1 MQPAEVRPFDMRL
14 IQRGARL
21 RRSPYFEATQRYG
34 CRAYTVYNHMFLPSY
49 YDDPVAEY
57 WHLLE
62 HVTLWDVSVERQVE
76 ITGPDAFRFTQLLTP
91 RDLSRCRVGAGR
103 YALITAEDG
112 GIINDPVLLRLG
124 ENHFWLALADSD
136 ALLWATGVAMR
147 TEMRVE
153 IREPD
158 VSPLQVQGPKSRAV
172 MEALFGDRVN
182 DLPYYNFFETNLDGI
197 PLVVTRTGW
206 TGEVGYE
213 IYLRDGSRGVE
224 LWERIMEAGA
234 PHNIRPTGPSDIRRI
249 EAGLLNYGADMT
261 LDNNPYE
268 VGLGRLVEP
277 DKEAQ
282 FIGKDALRRIK
293 AKGVTRK
300 LVGVE
305 IHAYPLDLNETVWPV
320 SSKGARVGM
329 VTSAVYSPRLKR
341 NIGYAMVPVAH
352 AAVGTELLVETP
364 LGAAKATVVTM
375 PFVDPKKQ
383 IPRS

>member
-1 MQPAEVRPFDMRL
+1 MQPAEARPFDMRL

-34 CRAYTVYNHMFLPSY
+34 CRAYTVYNHMFLPSC

-91 RDLSRCRVGAGR
+91 RELSRCRVGAGR
-103 YALITAEDG
+103 YALITAQDG

-136 ALLWATGVAMR
+136 VLLWAKAVAMR
-147 TEMRVE
+147 TDMRVE

-158 VSPLQVQGPKSRAV
+158 VSPLQVQGPKSKVV
-172 MEALFGDRVN
+172 MQALFGERVR
-182 DLPYYNFFETNLDGI
+182 DLSYYSFFETTLDGI

-249 EAGLLNYGADMT
+249 EAG
-261 LDNNPYE
+261 
-268 VGLGRLVEP
+268 RLKWDLAVWWTS
-277 DKEAQ
+277 
-282 FIGKDALRRIK
+282 
-293 AKGVTRK
+293 TRK
-300 LVGVE
+300 
-305 IHAYPLDLNETVWPV
+305 V
-320 SSKGARVGM
+320 SSLAEMLSGASKPRV
-329 VTSAVYSPRLKR
+329 
-341 NIGYAMVPVAH
+341 
-352 AAVGTELLVETP
+352 
-364 LGAAKATVVTM
+364 
-375 PFVDPKKQ
+375 
-383 IPRS
+383 